1 MKKNRLFVSLAALIS
16 LCLPLAAQAAP
27 KPSATLKFTAGSI
40 AAGIGYSWGS
50 GVLTY
55 KGKEYQISVKGFSA
69 GDVGVSNVTASG
81 KVFNLNKL
89 ADFDGNYTGVGA
101 GLTVAGGGSAVTMQ
115 NQNGVKIDV
124 TSTTRGVKLT
134 IGVGG
139 AIIKIKK

>member
-27 KPSATLKFTAGSI
+27 KPSATLTFTGGSV

-55 KGKEYQISVKGFSA
+55 KGKQYKISVKGFTA
-69 GDVGVSNVTASG
+69 GDVGASNVTASG
-81 KVFNLNKL
+81 QVFNLNKL
-89 ADFDGNYTGVGA
+89 ADFDGNYTSAGA
-101 GLTVAGGGSAVTMQ
+101 GITLAGGGSAVTMQ
-115 NQNGVKIDV
+115 NQNGVKVNV
-124 TSTTRGVKLT
+124 TSTTRGVRLT

-139 AIIKIKK
+139 ATMKIKK